1 MSQRPAFD
9 LAKLSAADRILVGG
23 SLLLFIDSFLRWQ
36 TGVNAWGGTAGF
48 AGVLMALFALLLVAG
63 AALAALSVGMP
74 VGVPVSTVMAGLTE
88 GTVLF
93 GIIKLLFVVA
103 NHAKAG
109 AWIGLVLVLVVAYG
123 GYRKMQAERV
133 APPSSG
139 FTG

>member
-63 AALAALSVGMP
+63 AALAALSVGM
-74 VGVPVSTVMAGLTE
+74 AGLTA
-88 GTVLF
+88 GTELF
-93 GIIKLLFVVA
+93 GIIKFLFVVA